1 MTYLL
6 SIDPGVSSGV
16 VLGQYTKTEPYTPI
30 KSWQLS
36 GGLTGATKFL
46 DTHYSGLTWGWVV
59 KGRPYYPVTVICEK
73 FVPLNNKG
81 FGHTLKSVEPLR
93 IEGALIALGIMP
105 EYLPEH
111 YDVWPRPASMYFM
124 GGANKREKLQRSRAW
139 LKEHGLLLTGKD
151 VGQAD
156 ADDAISATLHAFA
169 YLLHQRHRPTM
180 KHYKIGVNI

>member
-1 MTYLL
+1 MTTIL
-6 SIDPGVSSGV
+6 SIDTGVSSGL
-16 VLGQYTKTEPYTPI
+16 VLGDFTETRGFTRWDA
-30 KSWQLS
+30 WQVS
-36 GGLTGATKFL
+36 GGLL
-46 DTHYSGLTWGWVV
+46 GLIGWMDCNTTALEVAD
-59 KGRPYYPVTVICEK
+59 VTVCEK

-180 KHYKIGVNI
+180 KHYKIGVNV